1 VAPRRRLRMR
11 PMARLRPHTRNPMN
25 AASASLAGEQ
35 DVAELP
41 LQFTLRLQQ
50 FHPQAFRGCGQ
61 A

>member
-1 VAPRRRLRMR
+1 
-11 PMARLRPHTRNPMN
+11 MN